1 MTFKSNWKNDKKQEE
16 ILTKFFHKIL
26 FEDYINKKYNTR
38 SKLVDYNTNKEL
50 QYDGVDI
57 LWEIDKNNICHQ
69 KMIDLK
75 AQTNKYINNPTNT
88 FCTEVESII
97 DGRVS
102 DGWIIKD
109 QLTDYY
115 LFVWIHKAILDDDN
129 WIRNIEQL
137 EKVEF
142 MFVMKKDIL
151 GYLTHKGINRNLCKQ
166 IAAGMRRGKFV
177 TNETEYLRTYIYND
191 VKFTLS
197 KIIAEKPVNIVFSK
211 NVLKKFRNSFGFIYE
226 DKIVREIP
234 KEKKY

>member
-1 MTFKSNWKNDKKQEE
+1 
-16 ILTKFFHKIL
+16 
-26 FEDYINKKYNTR
+26 
-38 SKLVDYNTNKEL
+38 
-50 QYDGVDI
+50 
-57 LWEIDKNNICHQ
+57 
-69 KMIDLK
+69 MIDLK

-151 GYLTHKGINRNLCKQ
+151 GYLIHKGIDRNSCKQ

-211 NVLKKFRNSFGFIYE
+211 NVLKKFRNSFGFMYE
-226 DKIVREIP
+226 NKTVREIP